1 MCTTDLCNANDFNFH
16 TERANQLFG
25 LNQAEA
31 IEDSKSSTSKHAVT
45 IVTPSPIEDRTLE
58 EVEVTK
64 ILERDLERTETLWS
78 EQNSVDLVGD
88 ETVDNPRSPRQT
100 QGNILTI
107 SSSAIIRKLVHE
119 CKQLSNIYFRSPFL
133 NTKIWF

>member
-100 QGNILTI
+100 QGN
-107 SSSAIIRKLVHE
+107 
-119 CKQLSNIYFRSPFL
+119 FD
-133 NTKIWF
+133 KIK

>member
-100 QGNILTI
+100 QGNILTK
-107 SSSAIIRKLVHE
+107 SSSAMIRKLVHE

>member
-100 QGNILTI
+100 QGNIFMK
-107 SSSAIIRKLVHE
+107 SSSAMIRKIVHE
-119 CKQLSNIYFRSPFL
+119 CKQYLFPISFL

>member
-100 QGNILTI
+100 QGNILTK
-107 SSSAIIRKLVHE
+107 SSSAIIRKIVHE
-119 CKQLSNIYFRSPFL
+119 CKQLSNIYFRSPF
-133 NTKIWF
+133 

>member
-100 QGNILTI
+100 QGNILTK
-107 SSSAIIRKLVHE
+107 SSSAMIRKLVHE
-119 CKQLSNIYFRSPFL
+119 CKQLSNIYFRSPF
-133 NTKIWF
+133 